1 MLKKLNTQLIKHLQP
16 IQAKVMSKVEHSK
29 RREYIATLALQAIM
43 KNSTWIEFSSQGV
56 ITEKT
61 LKVAEANS
69 KTIADVCVKYADA
82 LLNRLEE

>member
-1 MLKKLNTQLIKHLQP
+1 MNEVE
-16 IQAKVMSKVEHSK
+16 QAK

-69 KTIADVCVKYADA
+69 KIIADLCVKYADA
-82 LLNRLEE
+82 LLSRLEEEANRENLTQDSFA

>member
-1 MLKKLNTQLIKHLQP
+1 MSEMEQL
-16 IQAKVMSKVEHSK
+16 K

-61 LKVAEANS
+61 LKVAEVNS
-69 KTIADVCVKYADA
+69 KIIADVCVKYADA
-82 LLNRLEE
+82 LLTQLEES